1 MELNKHLCK
10 HDIVT
15 YDDKDTIVKEKKT
28 FQRHHAKN
36 SSRRSLRKASC
47 CKISLKLRKLNITKK
62 FQKIYVIQL
71 LALNASNSLYQLI
84 FIENKFTFD
93 FKEKSEILYTFLCKR
108 VFAT

>member
-1 MELNKHLCK
+1 MELNKYLCK

-62 FQKIYVIQL
+62 FQKIYVIQY
-71 LALNASNSLYQLI
+71 ASNSLYQLI
-84 FIENKFTFD
+84 FIENKFTFE